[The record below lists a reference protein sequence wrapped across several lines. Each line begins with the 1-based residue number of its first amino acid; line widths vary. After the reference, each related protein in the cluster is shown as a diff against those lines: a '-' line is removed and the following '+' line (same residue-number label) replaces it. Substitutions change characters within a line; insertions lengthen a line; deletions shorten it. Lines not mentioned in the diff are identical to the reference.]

1 MNHTAQVLVRNKL
14 CLYSGCEDFVINQ
27 IAPTIQKP
35 GIKDIIELRMIP
47 YGNARETQESGKYVF
62 QCQHGPKVC

>member
-1 MNHTAQVLVRNKL
+1 M
-14 CLYSGCEDFVINQ
+14 INQ

-47 YGNARETQESGKYVF
+47 YGNARETQVGGKYVF
-62 QCQHGPKVC
+62 QCQHGPKVCFKIDTTNTRRSVKAT